1 MGDAGGQLVHSW
13 DTERRRVRCGASGE
27 TRSTKHGAGVTCPAC
42 REALGAGA
50 PAPAPEEGSP
60 HDGA

>member
-1 MGDAGGQLVHSW
+1 MGEGQLVHSW

-42 REALGAGA
+42 REALGA
-50 PAPAPEEGSP
+50 PPSAPEEASP
-60 HDGA
+60 HDGG